1 MVRKVYLFLS
11 HPKMVVELLE
21 LHPLG
26 FSYVGNGQ
34 KMLLL
39 FTWLAF

>member
-11 HPKMVVELLE
+11 HPKMVVEPLE
-21 LHPLG
+21 LYSLG